1 MVRIP
6 YNIGIDIGGILSMIK
21 KILIVGLLAVAMLI
35 MFIQP
40 GLNIFTRVIGIVI
53 MGFGIIV
60 MLTSDVSETR

>member
-1 MVRIP
+1 
-6 YNIGIDIGGILSMIK
+6 MIK

-53 MGFGIIV
+53 MGFGIFV
-60 MLTSDVSETR
+60 MLTNDVSETR

>member
-1 MVRIP
+1 MVRIL
-6 YNIGIDIGGILSMIK
+6 YNIGIDTGGVLSMIK
-21 KILIVGLLAVAMLI
+21 KILIVALLTVAMLI

-53 MGFGIIV
+53 MGFGIFV

>member
-1 MVRIP
+1 MVRNL
-6 YNIGIDIGGILSMIK
+6 YNIGIDIGGTISMIK

-53 MGFGIIV
+53 MGFGIFV
-60 MLTSDVSETR
+60 MLTSDVSESR

>member
-1 MVRIP
+1 MNTTKKRIGKKT
-6 YNIGIDIGGILSMIK
+6 GISLF
-21 KILIVGLLAVAMLI
+21 AVAMLI

-53 MGFGIIV
+53 MGFGIFV